1 MAGECQAW
9 CQFQLQIE
17 PFTVI
22 TWIRLPFLARFMAF
36 LSFLSAFGPRR
47 ALSRLSISL

>member
-1 MAGECQAW
+1 MAGECHAW
-9 CQFQLQIE
+9 YQFQLQIE

-36 LSFLSAFGPRR
+36 LSFLSASTPAA